1 MSRRY
6 QGHRPR
12 QTSYDTIE
20 QQDIDAEAQELYGTP
35 SNANSWPPPNTIHE
49 PVDRPYYRNQRGQS
63 AYLNIRSRHSQNDA
77 LRHYATSGHVDQ
89 TTARDFCALQYLREK
104 EAIRNRRARL
114 ASTTAAPGTPRAPR
128 RQVGWNLRDVSPRQ
142 QPLRTVSEREYS
154 SSLYAAAAG
163 RRLRT
168 TGEPEAAGTGGANVW
183 NKPLKKSGEDW
194 EREIAEDEARRIRG
208 HGLDQEE
215 RVRAAAEEEEA
226 RRIRGHGLEQPMVK
240 RRQTWGFKGT
250 EHKM

>member
-6 QGHRPR
+6 QSHRPYLPSR
-12 QTSYDTIE
+12 GTVE
-20 QQDIDAEAQELYGTP
+20 QQDIDAERQELFGDSSYPT
-35 SNANSWPPPNTIHE
+35 SMSFRNTIDNLVGGRSYRHQHE
-49 PVDRPYYRNQRGQS
+49 RSNYR
-63 AYLNIRSRHSQNDA
+63 DA
-77 LRHYATSGHVDQ
+77 VHRYATSGHVDQ
-89 TTARDFCALQYLREK
+89 AAAARDTRALQYLRER

-114 ASTTAAPGTPRAPR
+114 ASTTAAPGTPTAPR
-128 RQVGWNLRDVSPRQ
+128 RIGWNLRDVGPRYQ
-142 QPLRTVSEREYS
+142 PRPLRTVSEREYP

-168 TGEPEAAGTGGANVW
+168 TGKAEATGNAKTGGANVW
-183 NKPLKKSGEDW
+183 KTPLKKSGEDW

-215 RVRAAAEEEEA
+215 RVRAAAEEEEEA
-226 RRIRGHGLEQPMVK
+226 RMIRGHGLEQPMVK
-240 RRQTWGFKGT
+240 RRQTWGFKGV